1 MAKPSEGVHLEI
13 SANAA
18 DAIKELTNVIK
29 SLNSTQ
35 KAANVTSP
43 RSSSAAASARRGTG
57 LRRS

>member
-13 SANAA
+13 SANAV

-35 KAANVTSP
+35 KAANVTYH
-43 RSSSAAASARRGTG
+43 R
-57 LRRS
+57 